1 MGVLNLGVLNLGLL
15 SMGVFNL
22 GLWGMGVFN
31 LGSLGLG
38 VLSLGVISFQNDF
51 LNFFKIFN
59 SRLEGRGNVVSPDE
73 VGFIGDDV
81 SDANVILK
89 KKKLG

>member
-1 MGVLNLGVLNLGLL
+1 
-15 SMGVFNL
+15 MGVFDL
-22 GLWGMGVFN
+22 GLWGMGVFS

-59 SRLEGRGNVVSPDE
+59 SRLEGLGDVVGPDE
-73 VGFIGDDV
+73 VGFIGDNV
-81 SDANVILK
+81 SNADVILK
-89 KKKLG
+89 KK